1 MSIQINKFGEN
12 GFENF
17 YDFLEFE
24 NKFYKMI
31 TSGKT
36 QPGHIFTVEHWR
48 FMTMII
54 KEDELGTKEP
64 HVQEMRKGDY
74 PDQTVQLRS
83 LHNIKVLDPPGVTE
97 VKQVDLWKEWR
108 KIVPPQYWEFISP

>member
-1 MSIQINKFGEN
+1 MLCLYLKTHELIQINKFGDN

-48 FMTMII
+48 FITMII
-54 KEDELGTKEP
+54 KQDDLGTKEP

-74 PDQTVQLRS
+74 PDQRVQLRS
-83 LHNIKVLDPPGVTE
+83 LHNIKVLDPPGVT
-97 VKQVDLWKEWR
+97 
-108 KIVPPQYWEFISP
+108 